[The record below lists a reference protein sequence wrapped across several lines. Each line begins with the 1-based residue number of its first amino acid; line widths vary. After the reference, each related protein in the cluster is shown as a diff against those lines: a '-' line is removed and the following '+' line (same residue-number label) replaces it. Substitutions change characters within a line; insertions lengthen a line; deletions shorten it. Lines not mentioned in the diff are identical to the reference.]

1 MGSVLKRVDLF
12 TLGVLIMSMVI
23 GTNVASLTAQRHL
36 ASSRLDMESS
46 MERLS
51 SGTKTQQAST

>member
-1 MGSVLKRVDLF
+1 
-12 TLGVLIMSMVI
+12 MSMVI

-36 ASSRLDMESS
+36 ENSRLSMETS

-51 SGTKTQQAST
+51 FW